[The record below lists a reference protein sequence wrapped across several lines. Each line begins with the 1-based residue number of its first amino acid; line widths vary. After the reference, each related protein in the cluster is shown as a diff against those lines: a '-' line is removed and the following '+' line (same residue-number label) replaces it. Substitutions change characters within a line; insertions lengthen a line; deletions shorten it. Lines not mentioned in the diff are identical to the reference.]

1 MAKLIKIHLWYGDE
15 INDWE
20 KLWNPTVWVDPLKL
34 YVLLR
39 LRLIIFQT
47 RSVSRFILHILQI
60 HPVKAG
66 HKHPLPLQIM
76 HHNQCLFKQTSVI
89 PSKHGLVCSFQSKKP
104 PHWAPLNID
113 ILFHLNIQSIY
124 WWLIM
129 PANIIFYNSSAKIQ
143 DSKLTFKS
151 SAQILLFL
159 LSL

>member
-89 PSKHGLVCSFQSKKP
+89 PSKHGLFISIKENPPLSFFKHRHSLSSQYSI
-104 PHWAPLNID
+104 NILMAYNAGEYY
-113 ILFHLNIQSIY
+113 IL
-124 WWLIM
+124 
-129 PANIIFYNSSAKIQ
+129 
-143 DSKLTFKS
+143 
-151 SAQILLFL
+151 
-159 LSL
+159 